1 MSDSARADFE
11 NVQRDMSKFSS
22 LNFEKTQ
29 VLVVCLH
36 YVKIRMQLALEWS
49 WQQREQLGSI
59 SDQFFM
65 HLTLKVHKEQDSPTK
80 SLVWGTLLQEMSW
93 MQFLFQ
99 RKLKVSLVLA
109 EQ

>member
-1 MSDSARADFE
+1 MSDRARADFE
-11 NVQRDMSKFSS
+11 NVQRDMSKFCS

-29 VLVVCLH
+29 VLVVCLQ
-36 YVKIRMQLALEWS
+36 YVKIRMELALEWS

-65 HLTLKVHKEQDSPTK
+65 HLTLKVHKEQDSPTN